1 MSSKE
6 LPTWGRT
13 ERWIRTVL
21 CWHMEEIVGMFPK
34 VGGFTS
40 TSLMFMHR
48 FFCCED
54 DCQILR
60 FHHKH
65 STHILFAHMHLVVF
79 DLGQAFS
86 ESNGKINSSSTT
98 SPEIPAYWTCHYLII
113 LLSLLLEISDYG
125 WLISFPQSECYT
137 STIQCYRNV
146 MEPPDVTDSGQTISP
161 ELGCY
166 AFETRVSANAYRNPS
181 PHPKW
186 KGKSLRV
193 CVCVRVCSCS
203 SEKNSKRGLLTKAA
217 RRLVQFPFLQ
227 QLKHEVLL
235 YVFFFFQYDSE
246 SYCCPNIYLQ
256 FLSFNQP
263 CFERS
268 FSHKTR
274 EEKTDNQFHSEPLR
288 ATNSEPSKGLTDKVK
303 EIQKLEMIEIC
314 FLP

>member
-1 MSSKE
+1 MSLFDHS
-6 LPTWGRT
+6 LVFATGNIWL
-13 ERWIRTVL
+13 WLVDFISSIRVL
-21 CWHMEEIVGMFPK
+21 Y
-34 VGGFTS
+34 
-40 TSLMFMHR
+40 
-48 FFCCED
+48 
-54 DCQILR
+54 
-60 FHHKH
+60 KH
-65 STHILFAHMHLVVF
+65 DTM
-79 DLGQAFS
+79 
-86 ESNGKINSSSTT
+86 
-98 SPEIPAYWTCHYLII
+98 
-113 LLSLLLEISDYG
+113 LS
-125 WLISFPQSECYT
+125 
-137 STIQCYRNV
+137 QCYGTTRWHC
-146 MEPPDVTDSGQTISP
+146 QTISP

-166 AFETRVSANAYRNPS
+166 AFETRVSANGYRNPS

-193 CVCVRVCSCS
+193 CVCACVRVQVK
-203 SEKNSKRGLLTKAA
+203 KNSKRGLLTKAA

-288 ATNSEPSKGLTDKVK
+288 ATNLEPSKGLTDKVK